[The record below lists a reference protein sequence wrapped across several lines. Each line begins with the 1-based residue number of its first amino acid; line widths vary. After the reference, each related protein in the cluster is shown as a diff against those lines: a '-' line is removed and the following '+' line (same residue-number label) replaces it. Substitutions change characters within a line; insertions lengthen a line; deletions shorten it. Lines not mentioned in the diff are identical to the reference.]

1 MNNEKKVAGIYIRV
15 STEDQVIRIFNL
27 YHQGNSYQ
35 TISNLYNKEKATK
48 HMNQEMEESAED
60 FYTDKEDKE
69 KDDCLS
75 L

>member
-1 MNNEKKVAGIYIRV
+1 MP
-15 STEDQVIRIFNL
+15 S
-27 YHQGNSYQ
+27 S
-35 TISNLYNKEKATK
+35 KEKATK